1 MAVYDPALVLQ
12 TQSWLAVAYIFLK
25 ACVAIAL
32 WGAATIGFFWTN
44 LPMVARVYAAA
55 TAFLFVVA
63 LPITDEVAFVMTGLF
78 LLWQHRRR
86 GVLAAATA

>member
-1 MAVYDPALVLQ
+1 VLQ
-12 TQSWLAVAYIFLK
+12 TGSWTAVAYIFVK
-25 ACVAIAL
+25 ACIAIAL

-44 LPMVARVYAAA
+44 LPLVARIYAAA

-63 LPITDEVAFVMTGLF
+63 LPATDEVAFVMTGLF

-86 GVLAAATA
+86 SVPAAAPA